1 MVDVSFQS
9 VIESGRNHP
18 TNEGLDSNLAP
29 SWNTVQ
35 QLIRM
40 QLYNPNCP
48 NGDHHQAPIY
58 FGGRSGHQYFYMT
71 VALLYS

>member
-1 MVDVSFQS
+1 MGDVSFQS

-29 SWNTVQ
+29 SWNIVQ

-40 QLYNPNCP
+40 QLYYPNRR
-48 NGDHHQAPIY
+48 NADHHQAPVWRS
-58 FGGRSGHQYFYMT
+58 FGTSSAGAGHINILT
-71 VALLYS
+71 